1 LVKTLNLMFEVLCP
15 YKTSCDNG
23 LTRGNP
29 GVDTL
34 SNTWGVTLSIKL
46 ARDIP
51 CGRQDEQEG
60 RISYRGVEAQEY
72 GHGDG
77 QKHDGGGITVRNCP
91 RSPRSAFQLR
101 SRTATLDDGDPA

>member
-34 SNTWGVTLSIKL
+34 SNTWGVTLGRWKGTMHEGSAEACLLPGGSI
-46 ARDIP
+46 P
-51 CGRQDEQEG
+51 
-60 RISYRGVEAQEY
+60 
-72 GHGDG
+72 
-77 QKHDGGGITVRNCP
+77 
-91 RSPRSAFQLR
+91 F
-101 SRTATLDDGDPA
+101 